1 MGVNNP
7 SSVAS
12 NGITKE
18 QFLSTLENKDEK
30 VKKKAIEIFNYCA
43 KSNKDDDILD
53 ETEQKLAQN
62 DLSKIG
68 IDLTESIEQIKNK
81 IKDAGKSMVSK
92 FFQYVTQDKDFDG
105 TLANN
110 QEMKLPEGCTKKDN
124 GIEFDGKL
132 YVMRGGEGD
141 DPLRFE
147 CDDNKKTLRQ
157 ALSEANSDD
166 AVHKYHNHGDAVND
180 KSTYNKE
187 SGTISHDNDETAV
200 SQTQTFASMLMNGA
214 KASRLTLDEQKGKNG
229 NTTTTGE
236 TILNTINTG
245 NDDGITMKEL
255 MSYLNAVQQET
266 KTVQNPTGARKFA
279 RGVDLDAK
287 DLSNISKVFKK
298 YAGDDNKLQKE
309 ELQKLLDDLKTKSMS
324 DLATGEDDKYI
335 GENKPE
341 DKIKPNST
349 PKPKKEPEIPNNGN
363 RTRKVKQDAT
373 EKGYGEKQRYDY
385 HDGVRTALVEKD
397 NKLYEDENGN
407 LAQVGH
413 SSLFKKRFEYIE
425 GLPKEVRA
433 KVIDGKIEG
442 SEQNKEKVV
451 QVKDKNKNITYYMV
465 NTTDD
470 NKYQLGEQLIKKNDK
485 FVPRS
490 QAEDSL
496 KAQLELENVDIPKDF
511 TLYYD
516 KNNKVKIKENGKKI
530 DDLSYIRRKIAAYTK
545 NKKTRLS
552 YDSSTEIYKRNFKRE
567 LTPSERKIMEAK
579 AQKEGYIPTDGAKDG
594 WYKKKVKR
602 KLRHFL
608 WNPKTET
615 FEIKKEINFVNNE
628 GKPLQ

>member
-1 MGVNNP
+1 MGVNNS

-18 QFLSTLENKDEK
+18 QFSAMIKDKDEATKKNAIDIFTEYSNKVTKDNTLDAEEQELAKTAFQKLGLELSTNT
-30 VKKKAIEIFNYCA
+30 KKSEP
-43 KSNKDDDILD
+43 
-53 ETEQKLAQN
+53 T
-62 DLSKIG
+62 
-68 IDLTESIEQIKNK
+68 TKNM
-81 IKDAGKSMVSK
+81 ISK

-110 QEMKLPEGCTKKDN
+110 QKMELPAGCTKKDN
-124 GIEFDGKL
+124 GIEFGGKL

-214 KASRLTLDEQKGKNG
+214 KASRLKLDEQKGKNG

-255 MSYLNAVQQET
+255 ISYLNAVQQESQ
-266 KTVQNPTGARKFA
+266 TVQNPTGARKYA
-279 RGVDLDAK
+279 KGVDLDAK

-298 YAGDDNKLQKE
+298 YAGNDNKLQKE
-309 ELQKLLDDLKTKSMS
+309 ELQKLLNDLKTKSMS

-335 GENKPE
+335 GGKNKPE
-341 DKIKPNST
+341 DKIKNT

-373 EKGYGEKQRYDY
+373 TKGYGEKQRYDY

-470 NKYQLGEQLIKKNDK
+470 NKYQLGEQLFKVKDK
-485 FVPRS
+485 FIPKKLVPK
-490 QAEDSL
+490 EIN
-496 KAQLELENVDIPKDF
+496 KQLNLPENVKYPNGLTAEFDNKGNIKFKFNGEEIDKD
-511 TLYYD
+511 
-516 KNNKVKIKENGKKI
+516 KAIAK
-530 DDLSYIRRKIAAYTK
+530 IRRKNNLGSGLQFS
-545 NKKTRLS
+545 NKPRK
-552 YDSSTEIYKRNFKRE
+552 
-567 LTPSERKIMEAK
+567 LTSSEREIMEAK
-579 AQKEGYIPTDGAKDG
+579 AEKEGYEATYGAEYG
-594 WYKKKVKR
+594 WYKKEVKG
-602 KLRHFL
+602 KLRHFK
-608 WNPKTET
+608 WNSETKT
-615 FEIKKEINFVNNE
+615 FEMKKDVNFVTKD
-628 GKPLQ
+628 GKPL

>member
-62 DLSKIG
+62 DLNKIG
-68 IDLTESIEQIKNK
+68 INLADSIEQIKNK
-81 IKDAGKSMVSK
+81 INDAGKNIVSK
-92 FFQYVTQDKDFDG
+92 FFQYVTQDKEFTG
-105 TLANN
+105 SLANG
-110 QEMKLPEGCTKKDN
+110 QEMELPAGCTKKDN
-124 GIEFDGKL
+124 GIEFGGKL

-147 CDDNKKTLRQ
+147 CDENHKTLRQ

-214 KASRLTLDEQKGKNG
+214 KASRLKLDEQKGKNG

-298 YAGDDNKLQKE
+298 YAGNDNKLQKE
-309 ELQKLLDDLKTKSMS
+309 ELQKLLNDLKTKSMS

-335 GENKPE
+335 GEKNKPE
-341 DKIKPNST
+341 DKIKNT

-373 EKGYGEKQRYDY
+373 TKGYGEKQRYDY
-385 HDGVRTALVEKD
+385 HDGVRTALAEK
-397 NKLYEDENGN
+397 NGKLYEDENGN

-433 KVIDGKIEG
+433 KVIDGKIGNNEYDI
-442 SEQNKEKVV
+442 V
-451 QVKDKNKNITYYMV
+451 QVKDKAGETTYYNIV
-465 NTTDD
+465 QSN
-470 NKYQLGEQLIKKNDK
+470 NRYKLGEQLIKKNDK

-530 DDLSYIRRKIAAYTK
+530 DDISYIRRKIAAYTK
-545 NKKTRLS
+545 NKNTRLS
-552 YDSSTEIYKRNFKRE
+552 YDSSAEIYKRNFKRE
-567 LTPSERKIMEAK
+567 LTPSERKIMKAK
-579 AQKEGYIPTDGAKDG
+579 AEKEGYEPTKGAEDG
-594 WYKKKVKR
+594 WYLKYDKNK

-615 FEIKKEINFVNNE
+615 FDMKRKINFVNDE
-628 GKPLQ
+628 KEPLK

>member
-18 QFLSTLENKDEK
+18 QFSAMIKDKDEAT
-30 VKKKAIEIFNYCA
+30 KKNAIDIFTEY
-43 KSNKDDDILD
+43 SNKVTKDDTLD
-53 ETEQKLAQN
+53 AEEQEQAKLELN
-62 DLSKIG
+62 KIG
-68 IDLTESIEQIKNK
+68 INLADSIKQIK
-81 IKDAGKSMVSK
+81 DTVVSK
-92 FFQYVTQDKDFDG
+92 FFQYVTQDKEFTG
-105 TLANN
+105 SLANG
-110 QEMKLPEGCTKKDN
+110 QEMELPAGCTKKDN
-124 GIEFDGKL
+124 GIEFGGKL

-214 KASRLTLDEQKGKNG
+214 KASRLKLDEQKGKNG

-236 TILNTINTG
+236 TILNTINTDK
-245 NDDGITMKEL
+245 DDGITMKEL
-255 MSYLNAVQQET
+255 MSYLNAVQQESQ
-266 KTVQNPTGARKFA
+266 TVQNPTGARKFA
-279 RGVDLDAK
+279 KGVDLDAK

-309 ELQKLLDDLKTKSMS
+309 ELQKLLDDLKNQSMS
-324 DLATGEDDKYI
+324 DLATGKDDKYI
-335 GENKPE
+335 GGKNKPE
-341 DKIKPNST
+341 AKIKPNNT
-349 PKPKKEPEIPNNGN
+349 PKPKKEPVENNGN

-373 EKGYGEKQRYDY
+373 TKGYGKEKRYDY
-385 HDGVRTALVEKD
+385 HDGVRTALVE
-397 NKLYEDENGN
+397 NGGKLYEDENGN

-470 NKYQLGEQLIKKNDK
+470 NKYQLGEQLFKVKDK
-485 FVPRS
+485 FIPKRLVPK
-490 QAEDSL
+490 EIN
-496 KAQLELENVDIPKDF
+496 KQLNLPENVKYPKGLTAEFDNKGNIKF
-511 TLYYD
+511 KFDGKEID
-516 KNNKVKIKENGKKI
+516 KDKAIAK
-530 DDLSYIRRKIAAYTK
+530 IRRKNNLGSGLQFS
-545 NKKTRLS
+545 NKPK
-552 YDSSTEIYKRNFKRE
+552 K
-567 LTPSERKIMEAK
+567 LTSSERKIMEAK
-579 AQKEGYIPTDGAKDG
+579 AKEEGYEPTNGAEYG
-594 WYKKKVKR
+594 WYRKYDKK
-602 KLRHFL
+602 KLRHFK
-608 WNPKTET
+608 WNPETET
-615 FEIKKEINFVNNE
+615 FDIKKKVSFVTE
-628 GKPLQ
+628 DGRALE

>member
-18 QFLSTLENKDEK
+18 QFSAMIKDKDEAT
-30 VKKKAIEIFNYCA
+30 KKNAIDIFTEY
-43 KSNKDDDILD
+43 SNKVTKDDTLD
-53 ETEQKLAQN
+53 AEEQEQAKLELN
-62 DLSKIG
+62 KIG
-68 IDLTESIEQIKNK
+68 INLADSIKQIK
-81 IKDAGKSMVSK
+81 DTVVSK

-105 TLANN
+105 TLANG
-110 QEMKLPEGCTKKDN
+110 QEMELPAGCTKKDN
-124 GIEFDGKL
+124 GIEFGGKL
-132 YVMRGGEGD
+132 YVMRGGEGN

-147 CDDNKKTLRQ
+147 CDNNHKTLRQ

-166 AVHKYHNHGDAVND
+166 VVHKYHNHGDAVND

-214 KASRLTLDEQKGKNG
+214 KASRLKLDEQKGKNG

-236 TILNTINTG
+236 TILNTINTDK
-245 NDDGITMKEL
+245 DDGITMKEL
-255 MSYLNAVQQET
+255 MSYLNAVQQESQ
-266 KTVQNPTGARKFA
+266 TVQNPTGARKFA
-279 RGVDLDAK
+279 KGVDLDAK

-309 ELQKLLDDLKTKSMS
+309 ELQKLLDDLKNQSMS
-324 DLATGEDDKYI
+324 DLATGKDDKYI
-335 GENKPE
+335 GEKNKPE
-341 DKIKPNST
+341 AKIKPNNT

-373 EKGYGEKQRYDY
+373 TKGYGKEKRYDY
-385 HDGVRTALVEKD
+385 HNGVRTALVEKD

-433 KVIDGKIEG
+433 KVIDGKIGNNEYDI
-442 SEQNKEKVV
+442 V
-451 QVKDKNKNITYYMV
+451 QVKDKAGETTYYNIV
-465 NTTDD
+465 QSN
-470 NKYQLGEQLIKKNDK
+470 NHYKLGDQLIKKNDK

-516 KNNKVKIKENGKKI
+516 KNNEVKIKENGKKI
-530 DDLSYIRRKIAAYTK
+530 DDKSYIRRKIAEYTK
-545 NKKTRLS
+545 NKNTKLS
-552 YDSSTEIYKRNFKRE
+552 YDSSSEIYKRNFKRK
-567 LTPSERKIMEAK
+567 LTSSERKIMEAK
-579 AQKEGYIPTDGAKDG
+579 AAKEGYIPTDGAKDG
-594 WYKKKVKR
+594 WYKKEVKR

-615 FEIKKEINFVNNE
+615 FDIKKEINFVNDKGE
-628 GKPLQ
+628 PLK

>member
-62 DLSKIG
+62 DLNKIG
-68 IDLTESIEQIKNK
+68 INLADSIEQIKNK
-81 IKDAGKSMVSK
+81 INDAGKNIVSK

-110 QEMKLPEGCTKKDN
+110 QKMELPAGCTKKDN
-124 GIEFDGKL
+124 GIEFGGKL

-180 KSTYNKE
+180 KSTYNKK

-214 KASRLTLDEQKGKNG
+214 KASRLILDEQKGKNG

-245 NDDGITMKEL
+245 NNDGITMKEL

-279 RGVDLDAK
+279 KGVDLDAK

-335 GENKPE
+335 GGKNKTE
-341 DKIKPNST
+341 DKIKNT

-373 EKGYGEKQRYDY
+373 TKGYGEKQRYDY

-470 NKYQLGEQLIKKNDK
+470 NKYQLGEQLFKVKDK
-485 FVPRS
+485 FIPKKLVPK
-490 QAEDSL
+490 EIN
-496 KAQLELENVDIPKDF
+496 KQLNLPENVKYPNGLTAELDNKGNIKFKFNGEDCDKDIAIAK
-511 TLYYD
+511 
-516 KNNKVKIKENGKKI
+516 
-530 DDLSYIRRKIAAYTK
+530 IRRKNGLGSDLKIYNTPQK
-545 NKKTRLS
+545 LNK
-552 YDSSTEIYKRNFKRE
+552 
-567 LTPSERKIMEAK
+567 SERQKMEAK
-579 AQKEGYIPTDGAKDG
+579 ANAEGYEPTKGAEYG
-594 WYKKKVKR
+594 WYKKEVDGT
-602 KLRHFL
+602 LRHFK
-608 WNPKTET
+608 WNPEKGT
-615 FEIKKEINFVNNE
+615 FEMKTKVNFVTDD
-628 GKPLQ
+628 GRALK

>member
-1 MGVNNP
+1 MGVDNS

-12 NGITKE
+12 NGITRE
-18 QFLSTLENKDEK
+18 QFSAMIKDKDEAT
-30 VKKKAIEIFNYCA
+30 KKNAIDIFTKY
-43 KSNKDDDILD
+43 SNKVTKDDTLD
-53 ETEQKLAQN
+53 AEEQEQAKLELN
-62 DLSKIG
+62 KIG
-68 IDLTESIEQIKNK
+68 INLADSIKQ
-81 IKDAGKSMVSK
+81 IKDAVVSK
-92 FFQYVTQDKDFDG
+92 FFQYVTQDNDFDG
-105 TLANN
+105 TLANGN
-110 QEMKLPEGCTKKDN
+110 KMELPAGCTQTND
-124 GIEFDGKL
+124 GIIFNGKL
-132 YVMRGGEGD
+132 YVMRGGEEND
-141 DPLRFE
+141 LLRFE
-147 CDDNKKTLRQ
+147 CDATKQTLRQ
-157 ALSEANSDD
+157 ALSEAKSDD

-214 KASRLTLDEQKGKNG
+214 KASRLKLDEQKGKNG

-279 RGVDLDAK
+279 KGVDLDAK

-335 GENKPE
+335 GGKNKTE
-341 DKIKPNST
+341 DKIKNT

-373 EKGYGEKQRYDY
+373 TKGYGEKQRYDY

-470 NKYQLGEQLIKKNDK
+470 NKYQLGEQLFKVKDK
-485 FVPRS
+485 FIPKKLVPK
-490 QAEDSL
+490 EIN
-496 KAQLELENVDIPKDF
+496 KQLNLPENVKYPNGLTAELDNKGNIKFKFNGEDCDKDIAIAK
-511 TLYYD
+511 
-516 KNNKVKIKENGKKI
+516 
-530 DDLSYIRRKIAAYTK
+530 IRRKNGLGSDLKIYNTPQK
-545 NKKTRLS
+545 LNK
-552 YDSSTEIYKRNFKRE
+552 
-567 LTPSERKIMEAK
+567 SERQKMEAK
-579 AQKEGYIPTDGAKDG
+579 ANAEGYDRTDGAEYG
-594 WYKKKVKR
+594 WYQKIVKGKR
-602 KLRHFL
+602 RHFK
-608 WNPKTET
+608 WNPEKGT
-615 FEIKKEINFVNNE
+615 FEMKTKVNFVTDD
-628 GKPLQ
+628 GRALK

>member
-1 MGVNNP
+1 MGVNNS

-18 QFLSTLENKDEK
+18 QFSAMIKDKDEAT
-30 VKKKAIEIFNYCA
+30 KKNAIDIFTEY
-43 KSNKDDDILD
+43 SNKVTKDDTLD
-53 ETEQKLAQN
+53 AEEQEQAKLELN
-62 DLSKIG
+62 KIG
-68 IDLTESIEQIKNK
+68 INLADSIKQ
-81 IKDAGKSMVSK
+81 IKDAVVSK

-110 QEMKLPEGCTKKDN
+110 QKMELPAGCTKKDN
-124 GIEFDGKL
+124 GIEFGGKL

-214 KASRLTLDEQKGKNG
+214 KASRLKLDEQKGKNG

-255 MSYLNAVQQET
+255 MSYLNAVQKESQ
-266 KTVQNPTGARKFA
+266 TVKNPTGARKFA

-298 YAGDDNKLQKE
+298 YAGNDNKLQKE
-309 ELQKLLDDLKTKSMS
+309 ELQKLLDDLKNQSMS

-349 PKPKKEPEIPNNGN
+349 PKPKKEPVENNGN

-373 EKGYGEKQRYDY
+373 EKGYGEEKRYDY
-385 HDGVRTALVEKD
+385 HDGVRTALVKEKD

-433 KVIDGKIEG
+433 KVIDGKIGNNEYDI
-442 SEQNKEKVV
+442 V
-451 QVKDKNKNITYYMV
+451 QVKDKAGETTYYNIV
-465 NTTDD
+465 QSN
-470 NKYQLGEQLIKKNDK
+470 NRYKLGEQLIKKNDK

-496 KAQLELENVDIPKDF
+496 KAQLGLENVDIPKDF

-516 KNNKVKIKENGKKI
+516 KNNQIKIKENGKKI
-530 DDLSYIRRKIAAYTK
+530 DDKSYIRRKIAEYTK
-545 NKKTRLS
+545 NKNTKLS
-552 YDSSTEIYKRNFKRE
+552 YDSSTEISKRNFKRK
-567 LTPSERKIMEAK
+567 LTSSERKIMEAK
-579 AQKEGYIPTDGAKDG
+579 AKEEGYIPTDGAKDG
-594 WYKKKVKR
+594 WYKKEVKR

-615 FEIKKEINFVNNE
+615 FDMKKEINFVNDKGE
-628 GKPLQ
+628 PLK

>member
-81 IKDAGKSMVSK
+81 IKDAGKNMVSK
-92 FFQYVTQDKDFDG
+92 FFQYVTQDKEFTG
-105 TLANN
+105 SLANG
-110 QEMKLPEGCTKKDN
+110 QEMELPAGCTQTDN
-124 GIEFDGKL
+124 GIEFGGKL

-214 KASRLTLDEQKGKNG
+214 KASRLKLDEQKGKNG

-236 TILNTINTG
+236 TILNTINTD
-245 NDDGITMKEL
+245 NDDDSITMKEL
-255 MSYLNAVQQET
+255 MSYLNAVQQESQ
-266 KTVQNPTGARKFA
+266 TVQNPTGARKFA
-279 RGVDLDAK
+279 KGVDLDAK

-335 GENKPE
+335 GEKNKPE
-341 DKIKPNST
+341 DKIKPNNT
-349 PKPKKEPEIPNNGN
+349 PKPKKEPKIPNNGN

-373 EKGYGEKQRYDY
+373 EKGYGEEKRYDY
-385 HDGVRTALVEKD
+385 HDGVRTALVE
-397 NKLYEDENGN
+397 NGGKLYEDENGN

-470 NKYQLGEQLIKKNDK
+470 NKYQLGEQLFKVKDK
-485 FVPRS
+485 FIPKRLVPK
-490 QAEDSL
+490 EIN
-496 KAQLELENVDIPKDF
+496 KQLNLPENVKYPKGLTAEFDNKGNIKF
-511 TLYYD
+511 KFDGKEID
-516 KNNKVKIKENGKKI
+516 KDKAIAK
-530 DDLSYIRRKIAAYTK
+530 IRRKNNLGSGLQFS
-545 NKKTRLS
+545 NKPK
-552 YDSSTEIYKRNFKRE
+552 K
-567 LTPSERKIMEAK
+567 LTSSERKIMKAK
-579 AQKEGYIPTDGAKDG
+579 AKEEGYEPTNGAEYG
-594 WYKKKVKR
+594 WYRKYDKK
-602 KLRHFL
+602 KLRHFK
-608 WNPKTET
+608 WNPETET
-615 FEIKKEINFVNNE
+615 FDIKKKVSFVTE
-628 GKPLQ
+628 DGRALE

>member
-1 MGVNNP
+1 MGVNNS

-62 DLSKIG
+62 DLNKIG
-68 IDLTESIEQIKNK
+68 INLADSIEQIKNK
-81 IKDAGKSMVSK
+81 INDAGKNIVSK
-92 FFQYVTQDKDFDG
+92 FFQYVTQDKEFTG
-105 TLANN
+105 SLANG

-124 GIEFDGKL
+124 GIEFGGKL

-147 CDDNKKTLRQ
+147 CDENHKTLRQ

-166 AVHKYHNHGDAVND
+166 DVHKYHNHGDAVND

-214 KASRLTLDEQKGKNG
+214 KASRLILDEQKGKNG

-279 RGVDLDAK
+279 KGVDLDAK
-287 DLSNISKVFKK
+287 DLSNIGKVFKK

-335 GENKPE
+335 GGKNKTE
-341 DKIKPNST
+341 DKIKNT

-373 EKGYGEKQRYDY
+373 TKGYGEKQRYDY

-433 KVIDGKIEG
+433 KVIDGKIGNNEYDI
-442 SEQNKEKVV
+442 V
-451 QVKDKNKNITYYMV
+451 QVKDKAGETTYYNIV
-465 NTTDD
+465 QSN
-470 NKYQLGEQLIKKNDK
+470 NRYKLGDQLIKKNDK
-485 FVPRS
+485 FIPRS

-530 DDLSYIRRKIAAYTK
+530 DDISYIRRKIAAYTK
-545 NKKTRLS
+545 NKNTRLS
-552 YDSSTEIYKRNFKRE
+552 YDSSAEIYKRNFKTK
-567 LTPSERKIMEAK
+567 LTPAEKKIMEAK
-579 AQKEGYIPTDGAKDG
+579 AQKEGYIPTKGAEDG
-594 WYKKKVKR
+594 WYLKYDKNK

-615 FEIKKEINFVNNE
+615 FDMKRKINFVNDE
-628 GKPLQ
+628 KEPLK

>member
-1 MGVNNP
+1 MGVNNS

-18 QFLSTLENKDEK
+18 QFSAMIKDKDEAT
-30 VKKKAIEIFNYCA
+30 KKNAIDIFTEY
-43 KSNKDDDILD
+43 SNKVTKDDTLD
-53 ETEQKLAQN
+53 AEEQEQAKLELN
-62 DLSKIG
+62 KIG
-68 IDLTESIEQIKNK
+68 INLTESIEQIKNK
-81 IKDAGKSMVSK
+81 INDAGKNMVSK

-110 QEMKLPEGCTKKDN
+110 QKMELPAGCTKKDN
-124 GIEFDGKL
+124 GIEFGGKL

-349 PKPKKEPEIPNNGN
+349 PKPKKEPVENNGN
-363 RTRKVKQDAT
+363 RTRKVKKDAT
-373 EKGYGEKQRYDY
+373 TKGYGEEKRYDY
-385 HDGVRTALVEKD
+385 HDGVRTALVE
-397 NKLYEDENGN
+397 NGGKLYEDENGN

-470 NKYQLGEQLIKKNDK
+470 NKYQLGEQLFKVKDK
-485 FVPRS
+485 FIPKKLVPK
-490 QAEDSL
+490 EIN
-496 KAQLELENVDIPKDF
+496 KQLNLPENVKYPNGLTAEFD
-511 TLYYD
+511 
-516 KNNKVKIKENGKKI
+516 NKGNIKFKFNGKEI
-530 DDLSYIRRKIAAYTK
+530 DKDKAIARIRRKNNLGSGLQFS
-545 NKKTRLS
+545 NKPKKLT
-552 YDSSTEIYKRNFKRE
+552 SSEI
-567 LTPSERKIMEAK
+567 KIMEAK
-579 AQKEGYIPTDGAKDG
+579 AKEEGYEPTNGAEYG
-594 WYKKKVKR
+594 WYTKTVNKTLRHFKWNPETETFDIKKKVS
-602 KLRHFL
+602 FV
-608 WNPKTET
+608 TEDGRAL
-615 FEIKKEINFVNNE
+615 E
-628 GKPLQ
+628 

>member
-62 DLSKIG
+62 DLNKIG
-68 IDLTESIEQIKNK
+68 INLADSIEQIKNK
-81 IKDAGKSMVSK
+81 INDAGKNIVSK
-92 FFQYVTQDKDFDG
+92 FFQYVTQDKEFTG
-105 TLANN
+105 SLANG
-110 QEMKLPEGCTKKDN
+110 QEMELPAGCTKKDN
-124 GIEFDGKL
+124 GIEFGGKL

-214 KASRLTLDEQKGKNG
+214 KASRLILDEQKGKNG

-279 RGVDLDAK
+279 KGVDLDAK

-298 YAGDDNKLQKE
+298 YAGNDNKLQKE
-309 ELQKLLDDLKTKSMS
+309 ELQKLLNDLKTKSMS
-324 DLATGEDDKYI
+324 DLATGQDDKYI
-335 GENKPE
+335 GGKNKTE
-341 DKIKPNST
+341 DKIKNT

-373 EKGYGEKQRYDY
+373 TKGYGKKQKYDY
-385 HDGVRTALVEKD
+385 HDGVRTALVENDGKR
-397 NKLYEDENGN
+397 YEDENGN

-442 SEQNKEKVV
+442 SNDNPKIV
-451 QVKDKNKNITYYMV
+451 QVKDKDKNVTYYIV
-465 NTTDD
+465 NTTTD

-485 FVPRS
+485 FITKS
-490 QAEDSL
+490 QEQQEINKQLRLPPDTKYPKGLTAELDN
-496 KAQLELENVDIPKDF
+496 KGNIKFKFNGEDCDKDIAIAK
-511 TLYYD
+511 
-516 KNNKVKIKENGKKI
+516 
-530 DDLSYIRRKIAAYTK
+530 IRRKNGLGSDLKIYNTPQK
-545 NKKTRLS
+545 LNK
-552 YDSSTEIYKRNFKRE
+552 
-567 LTPSERKIMEAK
+567 SERQKMEAK
-579 AQKEGYIPTDGAKDG
+579 ANAEGYEPTKGAEYG
-594 WYKKKVKR
+594 WYKKEVDGT
-602 KLRHFL
+602 LRHFK
-608 WNPKTET
+608 WNPEKGT
-615 FEIKKEINFVNNE
+615 FEMKTKVNFVTDD
-628 GKPLQ
+628 GRALK

>member
-18 QFLSTLENKDEK
+18 QFSAMIKDKDEAT
-30 VKKKAIEIFNYCA
+30 KKNAIDIFTEY
-43 KSNKDDDILD
+43 SNKVTKDDTLD
-53 ETEQKLAQN
+53 AEEQEQAKLELN
-62 DLSKIG
+62 KIG
-68 IDLTESIEQIKNK
+68 INLADSIKQIK
-81 IKDAGKSMVSK
+81 DTVVSK

-110 QEMKLPEGCTKKDN
+110 QEMELPAGCTKEDN
-124 GIEFDGKL
+124 GIEFGGKL

-147 CDDNKKTLRQ
+147 CDENHKTLRQ

-214 KASRLTLDEQKGKNG
+214 KASRLKLDEQKGKNG

-236 TILNTINTG
+236 TILNTINTDK
-245 NDDGITMKEL
+245 DDGITMKEL
-255 MSYLNAVQQET
+255 MSYLNAVQQESQ
-266 KTVQNPTGARKFA
+266 TVQNPTGARKFA
-279 RGVDLDAK
+279 KGVDLDAK

-309 ELQKLLDDLKTKSMS
+309 ELQKLLDDLKNQSMS
-324 DLATGEDDKYI
+324 DLATGKDDKYI
-335 GENKPE
+335 GGKNKPE
-341 DKIKPNST
+341 AKIKPNNT
-349 PKPKKEPEIPNNGN
+349 PRPKKEPKIPNNGN
-363 RTRKVKQDAT
+363 RTRKVKKDVKT
-373 EKGYGEKQRYDY
+373 EGYGEEKRYDY

-442 SEQNKEKVV
+442 SEENKEKVV

-470 NKYQLGEQLIKKNDK
+470 NKYQLGEQLFKVKDK
-485 FVPRS
+485 FIPKKLVPK
-490 QAEDSL
+490 EIN
-496 KAQLELENVDIPKDF
+496 KQLNLPENVKYPNGLTAEFDNKGNIKFKFDGKEIDKD
-511 TLYYD
+511 
-516 KNNKVKIKENGKKI
+516 KAIAK
-530 DDLSYIRRKIAAYTK
+530 IRRKNNLGSGLQFS
-545 NKKTRLS
+545 NKPRK
-552 YDSSTEIYKRNFKRE
+552 
-567 LTPSERKIMEAK
+567 LTSSERKIMEDK

-594 WYKKKVKR
+594 WYKKEVKR

-615 FEIKKEINFVNNE
+615 FDMKKEINFVNDKGE
-628 GKPLQ
+628 PLK

>member
-1 MGVNNP
+1 MGINP
-7 SSVAS
+7 SSIAS

-30 VKKKAIEIFNYCA
+30 VKKKAIEIFNYYA
-43 KSNKDDDILD
+43 KSNKDEDILD
-53 ETEQKLAQN
+53 ETEQKSAQN
-62 DLSKIG
+62 DLNKIG
-68 IDLTESIEQIKNK
+68 INLADSIEQIKNK
-81 IKDAGKSMVSK
+81 INDAGKNMVSK
-92 FFQYVTQDKDFDG
+92 FFQYVTQDKEFTG
-105 TLANN
+105 SLANS
-110 QEMKLPEGCTKKDN
+110 QEMELPAGCTKKDN
-124 GIEFDGKL
+124 GIEFGGKL

-147 CDDNKKTLRQ
+147 CDENHKTLRQ

-166 AVHKYHNHGDAVND
+166 AIHKYHNHGDAIND

-214 KASRLTLDEQKGKNG
+214 KASRLKLDEQKGKNG

-255 MSYLNAVQQET
+255 MSYLNAVQQESQ
-266 KTVQNPTGARKFA
+266 TVQNPTGARKFA
-279 RGVDLDAK
+279 RGIDLDAK

-309 ELQKLLDDLKTKSMS
+309 ELQKLLDHLKTKSMS

-335 GENKPE
+335 GEKNKPE
-341 DKIKPNST
+341 DKIKPNNT
-349 PKPKKEPEIPNNGN
+349 PKPEKEPVENNGN

-373 EKGYGEKQRYDY
+373 TKGYGEKQRYDY
-385 HDGVRTALVEKD
+385 HNGVRTALVPKKD

-433 KVIDGKIEG
+433 KVIDGKIED
-442 SEQNKEKVV
+442 SDDNKKIV
-451 QVKDKNKNITYYMV
+451 QVKDKDKNVTYYMV

-470 NKYQLGEQLIKKNDK
+470 NKYQLGDQLIKKNNK
-485 FVPRS
+485 F
-490 QAEDSL
+490 
-496 KAQLELENVDIPKDF
+496 IPKSQERQEINKQLGLRTDTKYPKGLTAELDNKGNIKF
-511 TLYYD
+511 KFNGEDCD
-516 KNNKVKIKENGKKI
+516 KDIAI
-530 DDLSYIRRKIAAYTK
+530 ARIRRKNRLGSDLKIYNTPQK
-545 NKKTRLS
+545 LNK
-552 YDSSTEIYKRNFKRE
+552 
-567 LTPSERKIMEAK
+567 SERQKMEAK
-579 AQKEGYIPTDGAKDG
+579 ANAEGYEPTKGAKYG
-594 WYKKKVKR
+594 WYKKEVDGT
-602 KLRHFL
+602 LRHFK
-608 WNPKTET
+608 WNPEKGT
-615 FEIKKEINFVNNE
+615 FEMKTKVNFVTDD
-628 GKPLQ
+628 GRALK

>member
-1 MGVNNP
+1 MGVNNS

-18 QFLSTLENKDEK
+18 QFSAMIKDKDEAT
-30 VKKKAIEIFNYCA
+30 KKNAIDIFTEY
-43 KSNKDDDILD
+43 SNKVTKDDTLD
-53 ETEQKLAQN
+53 AEEQEQAKLELN
-62 DLSKIG
+62 KIG
-68 IDLTESIEQIKNK
+68 INLADSIKQIK
-81 IKDAGKSMVSK
+81 DTVVSK
-92 FFQYVTQDKDFDG
+92 FFQYVTQDKEFTG
-105 TLANN
+105 SLANG
-110 QEMKLPEGCTKKDN
+110 QEMELPAGCTKKDN
-124 GIEFDGKL
+124 GIEFGGKL

-214 KASRLTLDEQKGKNG
+214 KASRLKLDEQKGKNG

-236 TILNTINTG
+236 TILNTINTD

-255 MSYLNAVQQET
+255 MSYLNAVQQESQ
-266 KTVQNPTGARKFA
+266 TVQNPTGARKFA
-279 RGVDLDAK
+279 KGVDLDAK

-298 YAGDDNKLQKE
+298 YAGDDNKLQAK

-324 DLATGEDDKYI
+324 DLATGKDDKYI
-335 GENKPE
+335 GEKNKPE
-341 DKIKPNST
+341 DKIKPNNT
-349 PKPKKEPEIPNNGN
+349 PKPKKEPKIPNNGN

-373 EKGYGEKQRYDY
+373 EKGYGEEKRYDY
-385 HDGVRTALVEKD
+385 HDGVRTALVE
-397 NKLYEDENGN
+397 NGGKLYEDENGN

-433 KVIDGKIEG
+433 KVIDGKIGNNEYDI
-442 SEQNKEKVV
+442 V
-451 QVKDKNKNITYYMV
+451 QVKDKAGETTYYNIV
-465 NTTDD
+465 QSN
-470 NKYQLGEQLIKKNDK
+470 NRYKLGDQLIKKNDK

-496 KAQLELENVDIPKDF
+496 KAQLGLENVDIPKDF

-516 KNNKVKIKENGKKI
+516 KNNQIKIKENGKKI
-530 DDLSYIRRKIAAYTK
+530 DDKSYIRRKIAEYTK
-545 NKKTRLS
+545 NKNTTLS
-552 YDSSTEIYKRNFKRE
+552 YDSSTEISKRNFKRK
-567 LTPSERKIMEAK
+567 LTSSERKIMEAK
-579 AQKEGYIPTDGAKDG
+579 ANAEGYKPTDGAEYG
-594 WYKKKVKR
+594 WYTKTVNKTLRHFKWNPETETFDIKKKVS
-602 KLRHFL
+602 FV
-608 WNPKTET
+608 TEDGRAL
-615 FEIKKEINFVNNE
+615 E
-628 GKPLQ
+628 

>member
-18 QFLSTLENKDEK
+18 QFSAMIKDKDEAT
-30 VKKKAIEIFNYCA
+30 KKNAIDIFTEY
-43 KSNKDDDILD
+43 SNKVTKDDTLD
-53 ETEQKLAQN
+53 AEEQEQAKLELN
-62 DLSKIG
+62 KIG
-68 IDLTESIEQIKNK
+68 INLADSIKQIK
-81 IKDAGKSMVSK
+81 DTVVSK

-105 TLANN
+105 TLANG
-110 QEMKLPEGCTKKDN
+110 QEMELPAGCTKKDN
-124 GIEFDGKL
+124 GIEFGGKL
-132 YVMRGGEGD
+132 YVMRGGEGN

-147 CDDNKKTLRQ
+147 CDNNHKTLRQ

-214 KASRLTLDEQKGKNG
+214 KASRLKLDEQKGKNG

-236 TILNTINTG
+236 TILNTINTDK
-245 NDDGITMKEL
+245 DDGITMKEL
-255 MSYLNAVQQET
+255 MSYLNAVQQESQ
-266 KTVQNPTGARKFA
+266 TVQNPTGARKFA
-279 RGVDLDAK
+279 KGVDLDAK

-309 ELQKLLDDLKTKSMS
+309 ELQKLLDDLKNQSMS
-324 DLATGEDDKYI
+324 DLATGKDDKYI
-335 GENKPE
+335 GEKNKPE
-341 DKIKPNST
+341 AKIKPNNT

-373 EKGYGEKQRYDY
+373 TKGYGKEKRYDY
-385 HDGVRTALVEKD
+385 HNGVRTALVEKD

-433 KVIDGKIEG
+433 KVIDGKIGNNEYDI
-442 SEQNKEKVV
+442 V
-451 QVKDKNKNITYYMV
+451 QVKDKAGETTYYNIV
-465 NTTDD
+465 QSN
-470 NKYQLGEQLIKKNDK
+470 NRYKLGEQLIKKNDK

-516 KNNKVKIKENGKKI
+516 KNNRVKIKENGKKI

-545 NKKTRLS
+545 NKNTKLS
-552 YDSSTEIYKRNFKRE
+552 YDSSTEISKRNFKRK
-567 LTPSERKIMEAK
+567 LTSSERKIMEAK
-579 AQKEGYIPTDGAKDG
+579 AEKEGYIPTDGAKDG
-594 WYKKKVKR
+594 WYKKEVKR

-615 FEIKKEINFVNNE
+615 FEMKREINFVTKDGE
-628 GKPLQ
+628 PLK

>member
-1 MGVNNP
+1 
-7 SSVAS
+7 
-12 NGITKE
+12 
-18 QFLSTLENKDEK
+18 
-30 VKKKAIEIFNYCA
+30 
-43 KSNKDDDILD
+43 
-53 ETEQKLAQN
+53 
-62 DLSKIG
+62 
-68 IDLTESIEQIKNK
+68 
-81 IKDAGKSMVSK
+81 MVSN
-92 FFQYVTQDKDFDG
+92 FFQYITQDKEFTG
-105 TLANN
+105 SLANS
-110 QEMKLPEGCTKKDN
+110 QEMELPAGCTKKDN
-124 GIEFDGKL
+124 GIEFGGKL

-147 CDDNKKTLRQ
+147 CDENHKTLRQ

-166 AVHKYHNHGDAVND
+166 AIHKYHNHGDAIND

-214 KASRLTLDEQKGKNG
+214 KASRLILDEQKGKNG

-236 TILNTINTG
+236 TILNTINTD

-255 MSYLNAVQQET
+255 ISYLNAVQQESQ
-266 KTVQNPTGARKFA
+266 TVQNPTGARKFA
-279 RGVDLDAK
+279 RGIDLDAK

-324 DLATGEDDKYI
+324 DLATGKDDKYI
-335 GENKPE
+335 GEKNKPE
-341 DKIKPNST
+341 DKIKPNNT
-349 PKPKKEPEIPNNGN
+349 PKPEKEPEIPNNGN

-373 EKGYGEKQRYDY
+373 TKGYGEKQRYDY
-385 HDGVRTALVEKD
+385 HDGVRTALVKEKD

-433 KVIDGKIEG
+433 KVIDGKIGNNEYDI
-442 SEQNKEKVV
+442 V
-451 QVKDKNKNITYYMV
+451 QVKDKAGETTYYNIV
-465 NTTDD
+465 QSN
-470 NKYQLGEQLIKKNDK
+470 NRYKLGDQLIKKNDK

-496 KAQLELENVDIPKDF
+496 KAQLGLENVDIPKDF

-516 KNNKVKIKENGKKI
+516 KNNQIKIKENGKKI
-530 DDLSYIRRKIAAYTK
+530 DDKSYIRRKIAEYTK
-545 NKKTRLS
+545 NKNTRLS
-552 YDSSTEIYKRNFKRE
+552 YDSSAEIYKRNFKRK
-567 LTPSERKIMEAK
+567 LTSSE
-579 AQKEGYIPTDGAKDG
+579 
-594 WYKKKVKR
+594 KK
-602 KLRHFL
+602 
-608 WNPKTET
+608 
-615 FEIKKEINFVNNE
+615 
-628 GKPLQ
+628 

>member
-1 MGVNNP
+1 MGVNNT

-43 KSNKDDDILD
+43 KSNKDEDILD
-53 ETEQKLAQN
+53 ENEQKLAQN
-62 DLSKIG
+62 DLNKIG
-68 IDLTESIEQIKNK
+68 INLADSIEQIKNK
-81 IKDAGKSMVSK
+81 INDAGKNMVSK
-92 FFQYVTQDKDFDG
+92 FFQYVTQDKEFTG
-105 TLANN
+105 SLANG
-110 QEMKLPEGCTKKDN
+110 QEMELPAGCTKKDN
-124 GIEFDGKL
+124 GIEFGGKL

-147 CDDNKKTLRQ
+147 CDENHKTLRQ

-214 KASRLTLDEQKGKNG
+214 KASRLKLDEQKGKNG

-255 MSYLNAVQQET
+255 MSYLNAVQQESQA
-266 KTVQNPTGARKFA
+266 VQKPTGARKFA

-298 YAGDDNKLQKE
+298 YAGNDNKLQKE
-309 ELQKLLDDLKTKSMS
+309 ELQKLLNDLTKSMS
-324 DLATGEDDKYI
+324 DLATGKDDTYI
-335 GENKPE
+335 GGKNKPE

-349 PKPKKEPEIPNNGN
+349 PKPKKEPVENNGN
-363 RTRKVKQDAT
+363 RTRKVKKDAT
-373 EKGYGEKQRYDY
+373 EKGYGEEKRYDY
-385 HDGVRTALVEKD
+385 HDGVRTALVE
-397 NKLYEDENGN
+397 NGGKLYEDENGN

-433 KVIDGKIEG
+433 KVIDGKIED
-442 SEQNKEKVV
+442 SDDNKKIV
-451 QVKDKNKNITYYMV
+451 QVKDKDKNVTYYMV
-465 NTTDD
+465 NTTND
-470 NKYQLGEQLIKKNDK
+470 NKYQLGEQLFKVKDK
-485 FVPRS
+485 FIPKKLIPKEIN
-490 QAEDSL
+490 Q
-496 KAQLELENVDIPKDF
+496 QLNLLENVKYPKGLTAELDNKGNIKF
-511 TLYYD
+511 KFNGEDYD
-516 KNNKVKIKENGKKI
+516 KDIAIAK
-530 DDLSYIRRKIAAYTK
+530 IRRKNRLGSDLKIYNTPQK
-545 NKKTRLS
+545 LNK
-552 YDSSTEIYKRNFKRE
+552 
-567 LTPSERKIMEAK
+567 SERQKMEAK
-579 AQKEGYIPTDGAKDG
+579 ANAEGYEPTKGAKYG
-594 WYKKKVKR
+594 WYKKEVDGT
-602 KLRHFL
+602 LRHFK
-608 WNPKTET
+608 WNPEKGT
-615 FEIKKEINFVNNE
+615 FEMKTKVNFVTDD
-628 GKPLQ
+628 GRALK

>member
-1 MGVNNP
+1 MGVNNS

-18 QFLSTLENKDEK
+18 QFSAMIKDKDEAT
-30 VKKKAIEIFNYCA
+30 KKNAIDIFTEY
-43 KSNKDDDILD
+43 SNKVTKDDTLD
-53 ETEQKLAQN
+53 AEEQEQAKLELN
-62 DLSKIG
+62 KIG
-68 IDLTESIEQIKNK
+68 INLADSIKQ
-81 IKDAGKSMVSK
+81 IKDAVVSK

-110 QEMKLPEGCTKKDN
+110 QKMELPAGCTKKDN
-124 GIEFDGKL
+124 GIEFGGKL

-214 KASRLTLDEQKGKNG
+214 KASRLKLDEQKGKNG

-255 MSYLNAVQQET
+255 ISYLNAVQQESQ
-266 KTVQNPTGARKFA
+266 TVQNPTGARKFA
-279 RGVDLDAK
+279 KGVDLDAK

-298 YAGDDNKLQKE
+298 YAGNDNKLQKE

-335 GENKPE
+335 GEKNKPE
-341 DKIKPNST
+341 DNIKNT
-349 PKPKKEPEIPNNGN
+349 PKPKKEPKIPNNGN
-363 RTRKVKQDAT
+363 RTRKVKKDVKT
-373 EKGYGEKQRYDY
+373 EGYGEEKRYDY
-385 HDGVRTALVEKD
+385 HDGVRTALAEK
-397 NKLYEDENGN
+397 NGKLYEDENGN

-530 DDLSYIRRKIAAYTK
+530 DDISYIRRKIAAYTK
-545 NKKTRLS
+545 NKNTRLS
-552 YDSSTEIYKRNFKRE
+552 YDSSAEIYKRNFKRE
-567 LTPSERKIMEAK
+567 LTPSERKIMKAK
-579 AQKEGYIPTDGAKDG
+579 AEKEGYEPTKGAEDG
-594 WYKKKVKR
+594 WYLKYDKNK

-615 FEIKKEINFVNNE
+615 FDMKKEINFVNDKGE
-628 GKPLQ
+628 PLK

>member
-18 QFLSTLENKDEK
+18 QFSAMIKDKDEAT
-30 VKKKAIEIFNYCA
+30 KKNAIDIFTEY
-43 KSNKDDDILD
+43 SNKVTKDDTLD
-53 ETEQKLAQN
+53 AEEQEQAKLELN
-62 DLSKIG
+62 KIG
-68 IDLTESIEQIKNK
+68 INLADSIKQIK
-81 IKDAGKSMVSK
+81 DTVVSK

-110 QEMKLPEGCTKKDN
+110 QEMELPAGCTKKDN
-124 GIEFDGKL
+124 GIEFGGKL

-147 CDDNKKTLRQ
+147 CDDNHKTLRQ

-214 KASRLTLDEQKGKNG
+214 KASRLKLDEQKGKNG

-236 TILNTINTG
+236 TILNTINTDK
-245 NDDGITMKEL
+245 DDGITMKEL
-255 MSYLNAVQQET
+255 MSYLNAVQQESR
-266 KTVQNPTGARKFA
+266 TVQNPTGARKFA
-279 RGVDLDAK
+279 KGVDLDAK

-309 ELQKLLDDLKTKSMS
+309 ELQQLLDDLKNQSMS
-324 DLATGEDDKYI
+324 DLATGKDDKYI
-335 GENKPE
+335 GEKNKPE
-341 DKIKPNST
+341 DKIKPNNT
-349 PKPKKEPEIPNNGN
+349 PKPKKEPKIPNNGN

-373 EKGYGEKQRYDY
+373 TKGYGKEKRYDY
-385 HDGVRTALVEKD
+385 HNGVRTALVEKD

-433 KVIDGKIEG
+433 KVIDGKIGNNEYDI
-442 SEQNKEKVV
+442 V
-451 QVKDKNKNITYYMV
+451 QVKDKAGETTYYNIV
-465 NTTDD
+465 QSN
-470 NKYQLGEQLIKKNDK
+470 NHYKLGDQLIKKNDK

-516 KNNKVKIKENGKKI
+516 KNNEVKIKENGKKI
-530 DDLSYIRRKIAAYTK
+530 DDKSYIRIKIAEYTK
-545 NKKTRLS
+545 NKNTKLS
-552 YDSSTEIYKRNFKRE
+552 YDSSSEIYKRNFKRK
-567 LTPSERKIMEAK
+567 LTSSERKIMKAK
-579 AQKEGYIPTDGAKDG
+579 AEKEGYTPTNGAEDG
-594 WYKKKVKR
+594 WYQKYDKNK

-615 FEIKKEINFVNNE
+615 FDMKKKINFVNDE
-628 GKPLQ
+628 GKPL

>member
-1 MGVNNP
+1 MGVNNS

-62 DLSKIG
+62 DLNKIG
-68 IDLTESIEQIKNK
+68 INLADSIEQIKNK
-81 IKDAGKSMVSK
+81 INDAGKNIVSK
-92 FFQYVTQDKDFDG
+92 FFQYVTQDKEFTG
-105 TLANN
+105 SLANG

-124 GIEFDGKL
+124 GIEFGGKL

-147 CDDNKKTLRQ
+147 CDENHKTLRQ

-166 AVHKYHNHGDAVND
+166 DVHKYHNHGDAVND

-214 KASRLTLDEQKGKNG
+214 KASRLILDEQKGKNG

-279 RGVDLDAK
+279 KGVDLDAK

-335 GENKPE
+335 GGKNKTE
-341 DKIKPNST
+341 DKIKNT

-373 EKGYGEKQRYDY
+373 TKGYGEKQRYDY

-470 NKYQLGEQLIKKNDK
+470 NKYQLGEQLFKVKDK
-485 FVPRS
+485 FIPKKLVPK
-490 QAEDSL
+490 EIN
-496 KAQLELENVDIPKDF
+496 KQLNLPENVKYPNGLTAELDNKGNIKFKFNGEDCDKDIAIAK
-511 TLYYD
+511 
-516 KNNKVKIKENGKKI
+516 
-530 DDLSYIRRKIAAYTK
+530 IRRKNGLGSDLKIYNTPQK
-545 NKKTRLS
+545 LNK
-552 YDSSTEIYKRNFKRE
+552 
-567 LTPSERKIMEAK
+567 SERQKMEAK
-579 AQKEGYIPTDGAKDG
+579 ANAEGYD
-594 WYKKKVKR
+594 
-602 KLRHFL
+602 
-608 WNPKTET
+608 
-615 FEIKKEINFVNNE
+615 
-628 GKPLQ
+628 

>member
-62 DLSKIG
+62 DLNKIG
-68 IDLTESIEQIKNK
+68 INLADSIEQIKNK
-81 IKDAGKSMVSK
+81 INDAGKNIVSK

-110 QEMKLPEGCTKKDN
+110 QKMELPAGCTQTDK
-124 GIEFDGKL
+124 GIEFGGKL

-147 CDDNKKTLRQ
+147 CDENHKTLRQ

-214 KASRLTLDEQKGKNG
+214 KASRLILDEQKGKNG

-255 MSYLNAVQQET
+255 MSYLNAVQQESQ
-266 KTVQNPTGARKFA
+266 TVQNPTGARKFA

-324 DLATGEDDKYI
+324 DLATGKDDTYI
-335 GENKPE
+335 GEKNKPK
-341 DKIKPNST
+341 DKIKNT

-373 EKGYGEKQRYDY
+373 TKGYGEKQRYDY
-385 HDGVRTALVEKD
+385 HNGVRTALVEKD

-485 FVPRS
+485 FIPRS

-496 KAQLELENVDIPKDF
+496 KAQLGLKNVDIPKDF

-516 KNNKVKIKENGKKI
+516 KNNEVKIKENGKKI
-530 DDLSYIRRKIAAYTK
+530 DDKSYIRRKIAEYTK
-545 NKKTRLS
+545 NKNTKLS
-552 YDSSTEIYKRNFKRE
+552 YDSSAEIYKRNFKRE
-567 LTPSERKIMEAK
+567 LTPSERKIMKAK
-579 AQKEGYIPTDGAKDG
+579 AEKEEQKNTPTLPMESKN
-594 WYKKKVKR
+594 R
-602 KLRHFL
+602 
-608 WNPKTET
+608 N
-615 FEIKKEINFVNNE
+615 I
-628 GKPLQ
+628 

>member
-1 MGVNNP
+1 MGVNNS

-81 IKDAGKSMVSK
+81 IKDAGKNMVSK

-110 QEMKLPEGCTKKDN
+110 QKMELPAGCTKKDN
-124 GIEFDGKL
+124 GIEFGGKL

-255 MSYLNAVQQET
+255 MSYLNAVQQESQ
-266 KTVQNPTGARKFA
+266 TVKNPTGARKFA
-279 RGVDLDAK
+279 KGVDLDAK

-309 ELQKLLDDLKTKSMS
+309 ELQKLLDDLKNQSMS

-349 PKPKKEPEIPNNGN
+349 PKPKKEPVENNGN
-363 RTRKVKQDAT
+363 RTRKVKKDVKT
-373 EKGYGEKQRYDY
+373 EGYGEEKRYDY
-385 HDGVRTALVEKD
+385 HDGVRTALVE
-397 NKLYEDENGN
+397 NGGKLYEDENGN

-433 KVIDGKIEG
+433 KVIDGKIGNNEYDI
-442 SEQNKEKVV
+442 V
-451 QVKDKNKNITYYMV
+451 QVKDKAGETTYYNIV
-465 NTTDD
+465 QSN
-470 NKYQLGEQLIKKNDK
+470 NRYKLGEQLIKKNDK

-496 KAQLELENVDIPKDF
+496 KAQLGLENVDIPKDF

-516 KNNKVKIKENGKKI
+516 KNNQIKIKENGKKI
-530 DDLSYIRRKIAAYTK
+530 DDKSYIRRKIAEYTK
-545 NKKTRLS
+545 NKNTRLS
-552 YDSSTEIYKRNFKRE
+552 YDSSAEIYKRNFKRK
-567 LTPSERKIMEAK
+567 LTSSERKIMEAK
-579 AQKEGYIPTDGAKDG
+579 AKEEGYEPTDGAKDG
-594 WYKKKVKR
+594 WYKKYDKKT
-602 KLRHFL
+602 LRHFL

-615 FEIKKEINFVNNE
+615 FDMKKEINFVNDKGE
-628 GKPLQ
+628 PLK

>member
-18 QFLSTLENKDEK
+18 QFSAMIKDKDEAT
-30 VKKKAIEIFNYCA
+30 KKNAIDIFTEY
-43 KSNKDDDILD
+43 SNKVTKDDTLD
-53 ETEQKLAQN
+53 AEEQEQAKLELN
-62 DLSKIG
+62 KIG
-68 IDLTESIEQIKNK
+68 INLADSIKQ
-81 IKDAGKSMVSK
+81 IKDAVVSK

-110 QEMKLPEGCTKKDN
+110 QKMELPAGCTKKDN
-124 GIEFDGKL
+124 GIEFGGKL

-214 KASRLTLDEQKGKNG
+214 KASRLILDEQKGKNG

-255 MSYLNAVQQET
+255 MSYLNAVQKESQ
-266 KTVQNPTGARKFA
+266 TVKNPTGARKFA
-279 RGVDLDAK
+279 KGVDIDAK

-349 PKPKKEPEIPNNGN
+349 PKPKKEPVENNGN

-373 EKGYGEKQRYDY
+373 TKGYGEKQRYDY
-385 HDGVRTALVEKD
+385 HDGVRTALVKEKD

-490 QAEDSL
+490 QAENSL
-496 KAQLELENVDIPKDF
+496 KAQLGLENVDIPKDF

-516 KNNKVKIKENGKKI
+516 KNNQIKIKENGKKI
-530 DDLSYIRRKIAAYTK
+530 DDKSYIRRKIAEYTK
-545 NKKTRLS
+545 NKNTKLS
-552 YDSSTEIYKRNFKRE
+552 YDSSTEISKRNFKRK
-567 LTPSERKIMEAK
+567 LTSSERKIMEAK
-579 AQKEGYIPTDGAKDG
+579 AEKEGYKPTDGAEYG
-594 WYKKKVKR
+594 WYTKTVNKTLRHFKWNPETETFDIKKKVS
-602 KLRHFL
+602 FV
-608 WNPKTET
+608 TEDGRAL
-615 FEIKKEINFVNNE
+615 E
-628 GKPLQ
+628 

>member
-1 MGVNNP
+1 MGVNNS

-18 QFLSTLENKDEK
+18 QFSAMIKDKDETTKKNAIDIFTEYSNKVTKDNTLDAEEQELAKTAFQKLGLELSTNT
-30 VKKKAIEIFNYCA
+30 KKSEP
-43 KSNKDDDILD
+43 
-53 ETEQKLAQN
+53 T
-62 DLSKIG
+62 
-68 IDLTESIEQIKNK
+68 TKNM
-81 IKDAGKSMVSK
+81 ISK

-110 QEMKLPEGCTKKDN
+110 QKMELPAGCTQKDN
-124 GIEFDGKL
+124 GIEFGGKL

-214 KASRLTLDEQKGKNG
+214 KASRLKLDEQKGKNG

-279 RGVDLDAK
+279 KGVDLDAK

-298 YAGDDNKLQKE
+298 YAGNDNKLQKE

-324 DLATGEDDKYI
+324 DLATGQDDKYI
-335 GENKPE
+335 GGKNKPE
-341 DKIKPNST
+341 DKIKNT
-349 PKPKKEPEIPNNGN
+349 PKPKKEPEIRNNGN

-373 EKGYGEKQRYDY
+373 TKGYGKEKRYDY
-385 HDGVRTALVEKD
+385 HNGVRTALVEKD

-433 KVIDGKIEG
+433 KVIDGKIGNNEYDI
-442 SEQNKEKVV
+442 V
-451 QVKDKNKNITYYMV
+451 QVKDKAGETTYYNIV
-465 NTTDD
+465 QSN
-470 NKYQLGEQLIKKNDK
+470 NHYKLGDQLIKKNDK

-516 KNNKVKIKENGKKI
+516 KNNEVKIKENGKKI
-530 DDLSYIRRKIAAYTK
+530 DDKSYIRRKIAEYTK
-545 NKKTRLS
+545 NKNTKLS
-552 YDSSTEIYKRNFKRE
+552 YYSSTEIYKRNSKKN
-567 LTPSERKIMEAK
+567 LTQSERKIMKAK
-579 AQKEGYIPTDGAKDG
+579 AQKEGYTPTKGAEDG
-594 WYKKKVKR
+594 WYQKYDKKNT
-602 KLRHFL
+602 LRHFL

-615 FEIKKEINFVNNE
+615 FDMKKKINFVNDE
-628 GKPLQ
+628 GKPLE

>member
-12 NGITKE
+12 NGITRE

-30 VKKKAIEIFNYCA
+30 VKKKAIEIFTKY
-43 KSNKDDDILD
+43 SNEISKDDKTLD
-53 ETEQKLAQN
+53 TEEQKLAQN
-62 DLSKIG
+62 DLAQIG

-81 IKDAGKSMVSK
+81 IKDAGKNMVSK
-92 FFQYVTQDKDFDG
+92 FFQYVTQDKEFTG
-105 TLANN
+105 SLANG
-110 QEMKLPEGCTKKDN
+110 QEMELPAGCTKKDN
-124 GIEFDGKL
+124 GIEFGGKL

-349 PKPKKEPEIPNNGN
+349 PKPKKEPVENNGN
-363 RTRKVKQDAT
+363 RTRKVKKDAT
-373 EKGYGEKQRYDY
+373 TKGYGEEKRYDY
-385 HDGVRTALVEKD
+385 HDGVRTALVE
-397 NKLYEDENGN
+397 NGGKLYEDENGN

-470 NKYQLGEQLIKKNDK
+470 NKYQLGEQLFKVKDK
-485 FVPRS
+485 FIPKKLVPK
-490 QAEDSL
+490 EIN
-496 KAQLELENVDIPKDF
+496 KQLNLPENVKYPNGLTAEFD
-511 TLYYD
+511 
-516 KNNKVKIKENGKKI
+516 NKGNIKFKFNGKEI
-530 DDLSYIRRKIAAYTK
+530 DKDKAIARIRRKNNLGSGLQFS
-545 NKKTRLS
+545 NKPKKLT
-552 YDSSTEIYKRNFKRE
+552 SSEI
-567 LTPSERKIMEAK
+567 KIMEAK
-579 AQKEGYIPTDGAKDG
+579 AKEEGYEPTNGAEYG
-594 WYKKKVKR
+594 WYTKTVNKTLRHFKWNPETETFDIKKKVS
-602 KLRHFL
+602 FV
-608 WNPKTET
+608 TEDGRAL
-615 FEIKKEINFVNNE
+615 E
-628 GKPLQ
+628 

>member
-1 MGVNNP
+1 MGVNNS

-18 QFLSTLENKDEK
+18 QFSAMIKDKDEAT
-30 VKKKAIEIFNYCA
+30 KKNAIDIFTEY
-43 KSNKDDDILD
+43 SNKVTKDDTLD
-53 ETEQKLAQN
+53 AEEQEQAKLELN
-62 DLSKIG
+62 KIG
-68 IDLTESIEQIKNK
+68 INLADSIKQ
-81 IKDAGKSMVSK
+81 IKDAVVSK

-110 QEMKLPEGCTKKDN
+110 QKMELPAGCTKKDN
-124 GIEFDGKL
+124 GIEFGGKL

-214 KASRLTLDEQKGKNG
+214 KASRLKLDEQKGKNG

-255 MSYLNAVQQET
+255 MSYLNAVQQESQ
-266 KTVQNPTGARKFA
+266 TVQNPTGARKFA
-279 RGVDLDAK
+279 KGVDLDAK

-335 GENKPE
+335 GEKNKPK

-349 PKPKKEPEIPNNGN
+349 PKPKKEPVENNGN
-363 RTRKVKQDAT
+363 RTRKVKKDAT
-373 EKGYGEKQRYDY
+373 EKGYGEEKRYDY
-385 HDGVRTALVEKD
+385 HDGVRTALVE
-397 NKLYEDENGN
+397 NGGKLYEDENGN

-433 KVIDGKIEG
+433 KVIDGKIGNNEYDI
-442 SEQNKEKVV
+442 V
-451 QVKDKNKNITYYMV
+451 QVKDKAGETTYYNIV
-465 NTTDD
+465 QSN
-470 NKYQLGEQLIKKNDK
+470 NHYKLGDQLIKKNDK

-496 KAQLELENVDIPKDF
+496 KAQLGLENVDIPKDF

-516 KNNKVKIKENGKKI
+516 KNNEVKIKENGKKI
-530 DDLSYIRRKIAAYTK
+530 DDKSYIRRKIAEYTK
-545 NKKTRLS
+545 NKNTKLS
-552 YDSSTEIYKRNFKRE
+552 YDSSSEIYKRNFKRK
-567 LTPSERKIMEAK
+567 LTSSERKIMEAK
-579 AQKEGYIPTDGAKDG
+579 DNAEGYIPTDGAKDG
-594 WYKKKVKR
+594 WYKKEVKG

-615 FEIKKEINFVNNE
+615 FDMKKKINFVNDKGE
-628 GKPLQ
+628 ALK

>member
-18 QFLSTLENKDEK
+18 QFSAMIKDKDEAT
-30 VKKKAIEIFNYCA
+30 KKNAIDIFTEY
-43 KSNKDDDILD
+43 SNKVTKDDTLD
-53 ETEQKLAQN
+53 AEEQEQAKLELN
-62 DLSKIG
+62 KIG
-68 IDLTESIEQIKNK
+68 INLADSIKQ
-81 IKDAGKSMVSK
+81 IKDAVVSK

-110 QEMKLPEGCTKKDN
+110 QKMELPAGCTKKDN
-124 GIEFDGKL
+124 GIEFGGKL

-255 MSYLNAVQQET
+255 MSYLNAVQQEI

-349 PKPKKEPEIPNNGN
+349 PKPKKEPVENNGN
-363 RTRKVKQDAT
+363 RTRKVKKDAT
-373 EKGYGEKQRYDY
+373 TKGYGEEKRYDY
-385 HDGVRTALVEKD
+385 HDGVRTALAEK
-397 NKLYEDENGN
+397 NGKLYEDENGN

-433 KVIDGKIEG
+433 KVIDGKIGNNEYDI
-442 SEQNKEKVV
+442 V
-451 QVKDKNKNITYYMV
+451 QVKDKAGETTYYNIV
-465 NTTDD
+465 QSN
-470 NKYQLGEQLIKKNDK
+470 NRYKLGDQLIKKNDK

-496 KAQLELENVDIPKDF
+496 KAQLGLENVDIPKDF

-516 KNNKVKIKENGKKI
+516 KNNQIKIKENGKKI
-530 DDLSYIRRKIAAYTK
+530 DDKSYIRRKIAEYTK
-545 NKKTRLS
+545 NKNTKLS
-552 YDSSTEIYKRNFKRE
+552 YDSSTEISKRNFKRK
-567 LTPSERKIMEAK
+567 LTSSERKIMEAK
-579 AQKEGYIPTDGAKDG
+579 AKEEGYIPTDGAKDG
-594 WYKKKVKR
+594 WYKKEVKR

-615 FEIKKEINFVNNE
+615 FDMKKEINFVNDKGE
-628 GKPLQ
+628 PLK

>member
-1 MGVNNP
+1 MGVNNS

-81 IKDAGKSMVSK
+81 IKDAGKNMVSK

-110 QEMKLPEGCTKKDN
+110 QKMELPAGCTKKDN
-124 GIEFDGKL
+124 GIEFGGKL

-214 KASRLTLDEQKGKNG
+214 KASRLILDEQKGKNG

-279 RGVDLDAK
+279 KGVDLDAK

-298 YAGDDNKLQKE
+298 YAGNDNKLQKE
-309 ELQKLLDDLKTKSMS
+309 ELQKLLNDLKTKSMS
-324 DLATGEDDKYI
+324 DLATGKDDTYI
-335 GENKPE
+335 GGKNKPE

-349 PKPKKEPEIPNNGN
+349 PKPKKEPVENNGN
-363 RTRKVKQDAT
+363 RTRKVKKDAT
-373 EKGYGEKQRYDY
+373 EKGYGEEKRYDY
-385 HDGVRTALVEKD
+385 HDGVRTALVE
-397 NKLYEDENGN
+397 NGGKLYEDENGN

-433 KVIDGKIEG
+433 KVIDGKIGNNEYDI
-442 SEQNKEKVV
+442 V
-451 QVKDKNKNITYYMV
+451 QVKNKAGETTYYNIV
-465 NTTDD
+465 QSN
-470 NKYQLGEQLIKKNDK
+470 NRYKLGDQLIKKNDK
-485 FVPRS
+485 FIPRS

-530 DDLSYIRRKIAAYTK
+530 DDISYIRRKIAAYTK

-552 YDSSTEIYKRNFKRE
+552 YDSSAEIYKRNFKRK
-567 LTPSERKIMEAK
+567 LTSSERKIMEAK
-579 AQKEGYIPTDGAKDG
+579 AKEEGYEPTDGAKDG
-594 WYKKKVKR
+594 WYKKYDKKT
-602 KLRHFL
+602 LRHFL

-615 FEIKKEINFVNNE
+615 FDMKKEINFVNDKGE
-628 GKPLQ
+628 PLK

>member
-43 KSNKDDDILD
+43 KSHKDDDILD
-53 ETEQKLAQN
+53 ETEQKLAKN
-62 DLSKIG
+62 DLAQIG

-81 IKDAGKSMVSK
+81 IKDAGKNMVSK
-92 FFQYVTQDKDFDG
+92 FFQYVTQDKEFTG
-105 TLANN
+105 TLANG
-110 QEMKLPEGCTKKDN
+110 QEMELPAGCTKKDN
-124 GIEFDGKL
+124 GIEFGGKL

-147 CDDNKKTLRQ
+147 CDNNHKTLRQ

-214 KASRLTLDEQKGKNG
+214 KASRLKLDEQKGKNG

-236 TILNTINTG
+236 TILNTINTDK
-245 NDDGITMKEL
+245 DDGITMKEL
-255 MSYLNAVQQET
+255 MSYLNAVQQESQ
-266 KTVQNPTGARKFA
+266 TVQNPTGARKFA
-279 RGVDLDAK
+279 KGVDLDAK

-335 GENKPE
+335 GEKKKPE
-341 DKIKPNST
+341 DKIKPNNT
-349 PKPKKEPEIPNNGN
+349 PKPKKEPKIPNNGN

-385 HDGVRTALVEKD
+385 HNGVRTALVE
-397 NKLYEDENGN
+397 NGGKLYEDENGN

-433 KVIDGKIEG
+433 KVIDGKIGNNEYDI
-442 SEQNKEKVV
+442 V
-451 QVKDKNKNITYYMV
+451 QVKDKAGETTYYNIV
-465 NTTDD
+465 QSN
-470 NKYQLGEQLIKKNDK
+470 NHYKLGDQLIKKNDK

-516 KNNKVKIKENGKKI
+516 KNNEVKIKENGKKI
-530 DDLSYIRRKIAAYTK
+530 DDKSYIRRKIAEYTK
-545 NKKTRLS
+545 NKNTKLS
-552 YDSSTEIYKRNFKRE
+552 YYSSTEIYKRNSKRE
-567 LTPSERKIMEAK
+567 LTSSERKIMKAK
-579 AQKEGYIPTDGAKDG
+579 AEKEGYTPTKGAEDG
-594 WYKKKVKR
+594 WYQKYDKKNT
-602 KLRHFL
+602 LRHFL

-615 FEIKKEINFVNNE
+615 FDMKKKINFVNDE
-628 GKPLQ
+628 GKPLE

>member
-18 QFLSTLENKDEK
+18 QFLSTLENKD
-30 VKKKAIEIFNYCA
+30 KKIKNKAIEIFNYCA
-43 KSNKDDDILD
+43 KSNKDDGILD
-53 ETEQKLAQN
+53 ETEQKLAQK
-62 DLSKIG
+62 DLSEIG
-68 IDLTESIEQIKNK
+68 INLTESIEQIKNK
-81 IKDAGKSMVSK
+81 INDAGKNMVSK
-92 FFQYVTQDKDFDG
+92 FFQYVTQDNDFDG
-105 TLANN
+105 TLANGN
-110 QEMKLPEGCTKKDN
+110 KMELPAGCTQTND
-124 GIEFDGKL
+124 GIIFNGKL
-132 YVMRGGEGD
+132 YVMRGGEEND
-141 DPLRFE
+141 LLRFE
-147 CDDNKKTLRQ
+147 CDATKQTLRQ
-157 ALSEANSDD
+157 ALSEAKSDD

-187 SGTISHDNDETAV
+187 NGTISHNDDETAV

-214 KASRLTLDEQKGKNG
+214 KDSRLKLDEQKGKNG

-236 TILNTINTG
+236 TILNTINTD

-255 MSYLNAVQQET
+255 ISYLNAVQQESQS
-266 KTVQNPTGARKFA
+266 VQNPTGARKFA
-279 RGVDLDAK
+279 KGVDLDAK

-309 ELQKLLDDLKTKSMS
+309 ELQKLLNDLKTKSMS

-335 GENKPE
+335 GEKNKPE
-341 DKIKPNST
+341 DKIKNT

-373 EKGYGEKQRYDY
+373 TKGYGEKQRYDY

-433 KVIDGKIEG
+433 KVIDGKIGNNEYDI
-442 SEQNKEKVV
+442 V
-451 QVKDKNKNITYYMV
+451 QVKDKAGETTYYNIV
-465 NTTDD
+465 QSN
-470 NKYQLGEQLIKKNDK
+470 NRYKLGEQLIKKNDK
-485 FVPRS
+485 FIPRS

-530 DDLSYIRRKIAAYTK
+530 DDISYIRRKIAAYTK
-545 NKKTRLS
+545 NKNTRLS
-552 YDSSTEIYKRNFKRE
+552 YDSSAEIYKRNFKRE
-567 LTPSERKIMEAK
+567 LTPSERKIMKAK
-579 AQKEGYIPTDGAKDG
+579 AEKEGYKPTKGAEDG
-594 WYKKKVKR
+594 WYKKEVKG

-615 FEIKKEINFVNNE
+615 FEMKKKINFVNDE
-628 GKPLQ
+628 RKPLQ